1 MSSES
6 TEVIRNRFKLLMRG
20 ALAVL
25 AALVVGRL
33 VLELAG
39 VPHNITRFVSSNV
52 GLLVVAIYVA
62 AVGPLQGGLRKFS
75 QLVLPALVL
84 AVWTGAWIIAV
95 TVISGVLHLSRTH
108 FAEPAD
114 FGNWSH
120 LGRHVFGHTIEIGVL
135 FLIVLLLMSIVHLL
149 WRWPITVAPGALLG
163 VFVIMRFW
171 TEAMALPDFRTAA
184 WSSTILVLLGA
195 FYVGGIGAR
204 MGLTE
209 GRQLFVPSLV
219 LGWAWRGWV
228 YLATLFAA
236 AMPFFKTHFFNAAGG
251 DVAIRLLKMLG
262 GTVVEGLIAG
272 VILWGIAVWIACST
286 HTHEP
291 AAGA

>member
-6 TEVIRNRFKLLMRG
+6 TEVIQNRFKLLMRG

-95 TVISGVLHLSRTH
+95 TVISGVLRLSRTH
-108 FAEPAD
+108 FAEPED

-163 VFVIMRFW
+163 VFVIMRYW
-171 TEAMALPDFRTAA
+171 TEAMELPPMRTAA
-184 WSSTILVLLGA
+184 WSSTVLVLLGA
-195 FYVGGIGAR
+195 LYLGGVGAR
-204 MGLTE
+204 TGLTT
-209 GRQLFVPSLV
+209 GRQLLVPALV
-219 LGWAWRGWV
+219 LGWAWRGWI
-228 YLATLFAA
+228 YIATVFAA
-236 AMPFFKTHFFNAAGG
+236 LVPFFSTHFFDRSRG
-251 DVAIRLLKMLG
+251 DVPLRLLRALASSAI
-262 GTVVEGLIAG
+262 EGFIVGLL
-272 VILWGIAVWIACST
+272 VWGIAVWIACAT
-286 HTHEP
+286 HAQPESE
-291 AAGA
+291 G